1 MALCITKGYEE
12 TPEKTESEGLVCE
25 VPIIKHQGGTY
36 EVTCSINELPLK
48 LIFDTGASDVTISSV
63 EANFMLKN
71 GYLKE
76 SDIKG
81 KKYYQVA
88 SGEIQT
94 GTTITIREI
103 KIGDSVLKNVDAF
116 LLFFPC
122 YMDNKSFRNPYH
134 SRAKTDKKRSFSPT
148 VMSNYYTHSISLPAP
163 ISK

>member
-48 LIFDTGASDVTISSV
+48 LIFDTGASVVTISSV

-122 YMDNKSFRNPYH
+122 YMDINHLETHITVGLKLIKNH
-134 SRAKTDKKRSFSPT
+134 SFSPT
-148 VMSNYYTHSISLPAP
+148 VLSDC
-163 ISK
+163 